1 MSFAWLQH
9 AARSAASAR
18 SADRKADQQGVVVQH
33 CGIPWVSPDP
43 LLKGWHDSTF
53 SHILLSV
60 LRREAPRGGRSSR
73 FRSSRPR
80 GFTGTR
86 VARLPV
92 GGKSLRGKSLR
103 LVWAC
108 CRVCSAP
115 GRARGYQTSK
125 TTTPMHV
132 ARTVGRKG
140 GMMMLMREGAR
151 EAAMMIGVDGRRRR
165 HSSAALST
173 YPRRTRD
180 VGGARTRGRGR
191 HRPPGGHRVALRL
204 ERERTVDEHEK
215 WGENAVRTPRQNA
228 TTWAEMGA

>member
-1 MSFAWLQH
+1 M
-9 AARSAASAR
+9 ARLHLLPRTLIRITPRDPAR
-18 SADRKADQQGVVVQH
+18 R
-33 CGIPWVSPDP
+33 SP
-43 LLKGWHDSTF
+43 
-53 SHILLSV
+53 
-60 LRREAPRGGRSSR
+60 SR
-73 FRSSRPR
+73 FRSSRQW

-132 ARTVGRKG
+132 ARSVGRKG
-140 GMMMLMREGAR
+140 RMMMLMREGAR

-191 HRPPGGHRVALRL
+191 RRPPGGHRVALRL
-204 ERERTVDEHEK
+204 ERERERWTSTKNGVKTRSGHRDKMRPHGPRWAHERSTARRAREV
-215 WGENAVRTPRQNA
+215 GGV
-228 TTWAEMGA
+228 G

>member
-1 MSFAWLQH
+1 
-9 AARSAASAR
+9 
-18 SADRKADQQGVVVQH
+18 
-33 CGIPWVSPDP
+33 
-43 LLKGWHDSTF
+43 
-53 SHILLSV
+53 
-60 LRREAPRGGRSSR
+60 
-73 FRSSRPR
+73 
-80 GFTGTR
+80 
-86 VARLPV
+86 
-92 GGKSLRGKSLR
+92 
-103 LVWAC
+103 
-108 CRVCSAP
+108 
-115 GRARGYQTSK
+115 
-125 TTTPMHV
+125 
-132 ARTVGRKG
+132 
-140 GMMMLMREGAR
+140 MMLMREGER

>member
-1 MSFAWLQH
+1 MPIVEFW
-9 AARSAASAR
+9 
-18 SADRKADQQGVVVQH
+18 
-33 CGIPWVSPDP
+33 P
-43 LLKGWHDSTF
+43 
-53 SHILLSV
+53 
-60 LRREAPRGGRSSR
+60 SR
-73 FRSSRPR
+73 FRSSRPW

-132 ARTVGRKG
+132 ARSVGRKG
-140 GMMMLMREGAR
+140 RMMMLMREGAR

-173 YPRRTRD
+173 YPRRARD

-204 ERERTVDEHEK
+204 EKERERWTSTKNGVKTRSGHRDKMRPHGPRWAHERSTARRAREV
-215 WGENAVRTPRQNA
+215 GGV
-228 TTWAEMGA
+228 G

>member
-43 LLKGWHDSTF
+43 LLKGWHDSPF
-53 SHILLSV
+53 SHVLLSV
-60 LRREAPRGGRSSR
+60 LRRETSRANSVSR
-73 FRSSRPR
+73 FRSSRQR

-140 GMMMLMREGAR
+140 RMMMLMREGAR

-173 YPRRTRD
+173 YP
-180 VGGARTRGRGR
+180 
-191 HRPPGGHRVALRL
+191 
-204 ERERTVDEHEK
+204 
-215 WGENAVRTPRQNA
+215 
-228 TTWAEMGA
+228 WAYP